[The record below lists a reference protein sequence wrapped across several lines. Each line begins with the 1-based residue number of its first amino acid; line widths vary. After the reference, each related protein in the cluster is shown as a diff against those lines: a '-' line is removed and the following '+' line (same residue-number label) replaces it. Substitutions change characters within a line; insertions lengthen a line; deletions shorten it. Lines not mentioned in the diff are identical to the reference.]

1 MSSLADLIVATFSD
15 AEAIVASEYPLGTFE
30 GVNVDGLDP
39 LQIAALHSVLV
50 DKEFSELLG
59 GYQPVAEASPSGPW
73 LIRIP
78 ADLIAALA
86 NISPDNQSSIA
97 ADWASANQ
105 QQDVG
110 WSARDAEKFLARLVR
125 LAQVA
130 SFEEK
135 DIFLCA
141 YD

>member
-1 MSSLADLIVATFSD
+1 MSSLADLIIATSSEV
-15 AEAIVASEYPLGTFE
+15 EAIVASEYPLGTFE

-39 LQIAALHSVLV
+39 LQIAALHSALV
-50 DKEFSELLG
+50 DKEFGELLG
-59 GYQPVAEASPSGPW
+59 GYQPVAEGSPSGPW

-86 NISPDNQSSIA
+86 IISPDNQASIA
-97 ADWASANQ
+97 GNWTTADQLQES
-105 QQDVG
+105 G
-110 WSARDAEKFLARLVR
+110 WSAQEAEKFLARLVR

-130 SFEEK
+130 SFEEREV
-135 DIFLCA
+135 FLCV

>member
-1 MSSLADLIVATFSD
+1 MSSLADLIVATSSE

-39 LQIAALHSVLV
+39 LQIAALHSTLG
-50 DKEFSELLG
+50 DKEFGDLLG
-59 GYQPVAEASPSGPW
+59 GYQPVAEGSPSGPW
-73 LIRIP
+73 LIRLP
-78 ADLIAALA
+78 DELIAALA
-86 NISPDNQSSIA
+86 NISPDNQASIA
-97 ADWASANQ
+97 GNWATADQLQEA
-105 QQDVG
+105 G
-110 WSARDAEKFLARLVR
+110 WSAQDAEKFLARLVR

-135 DIFLCA
+135 EVFLCV

>member
-1 MSSLADLIVATFSD
+1 MSSLADLIVATSSD

-39 LQIAALHSVLV
+39 LQIAALHSALV
-50 DKEFSELLG
+50 DKEFGELLG
-59 GYQPVAEASPSGPW
+59 EYQPVAEGSRSGPW
-73 LIRIP
+73 LIRFP
-78 ADLIAALA
+78 DELIAALA
-86 NISPDNQSSIA
+86 NIAPQNQASIA
-97 ADWASANQ
+97 AQWASADQ
-105 QQDVG
+105 LQEAG
-110 WSARDAEKFLARLVR
+110 WSAQDAEKFLARLVR

>member
-1 MSSLADLIVATFSD
+1 MSSLADLIVATSSD
-15 AEAIVASEYPLGTFE
+15 AEAIVASEYPLDTFE

-39 LQIAALHSVLV
+39 LQIAALHSSLTG
-50 DKEFSELLG
+50 KEFSGLLG
-59 GYQPVAEASPSGPW
+59 EYEPVAQGSPSGPW
-73 LIRIP
+73 LIGFP
-78 ADLIAALA
+78 AELIASLA
-86 NISPDNQSSIA
+86 IIAPQNQASIA
-97 ADWASANQ
+97 AQWASADQ
-105 QQDVG
+105 LQEAG
-110 WSARDAEKFLARLVR
+110 WSAQDAEKFLARLVR